1 MKVCLLLAL
10 PLHLS
15 IVNIGT
21 NTRTSGTE
29 RIKEAEADIENAIGN
44 ENWGEA
50 KQATI
55 RLRYWYS
62 VAQAAKNEGPN
73 H

>member
-1 MKVCLLLAL
+1 MNA
-10 PLHLS
+10 
-15 IVNIGT
+15 GT
-21 NTRTSGTE
+21 DVGTSGTE
-29 RIKEAEADIENAIGN
+29 RIEEAEAEIENAMGN
-44 ENWGEA
+44 ENWDEA

-62 VAQAAKNEGPN
+62 VAQAAKYQGSN

>member
-1 MKVCLLLAL
+1 MKVCLSFAL
-10 PLHLS
+10 PLHRMD
-15 IVNIGT
+15 IDARTYGT
-21 NTRTSGTE
+21 GRM
-29 RIKEAEADIENAIGN
+29 KEAEADIKNAIGCK
-44 ENWGEA
+44 NWHEA

-62 VAQAAKNEGPN
+62 VAQAAKHEEYN